1 MRAEVGTRNTINN
14 KNLLAVMSK
23 NEDNDAILAA
33 LAASMRGPSG
43 ARRSGGSV
51 AGSTASATTVE
62 EVQGMFNLSSS
73 VLDTGG
79 NSGQGEARPSGKLYR
94 LYEVQSSG
102 GLDDACGGVKGY
114 GGSICIKTDC
124 GVKHRAGTTESVL
137 VQNHLYVKKGMN
149 NEVFE
154 DPHINIEALS
164 PTVFVDWMS
173 KSYTI
178 TEWAE
183 MFLYVSTNS
192 QDSNTVTQE
201 ILDATET
208 FAEQA
213 NRYRTPGKRQVE
225 SSPVNADTDTVIYE
239 QYKKVLPEGN
249 VTQIRST
256 MELEDEKNLLAEVD
270 GGLANVATAVTAL
283 ERASTKGLKSTE
295 SVTTGFIALG
305 ERFDDLDNLDLNG
318 VVHGAGLNET
328 VDALQERVSSLET
341 VTKDL
346 ATERD
351 GESIKFGDLHFTAK
365 EEADA
370 YLEMYGNNEAGL
382 LVDYH
387 TLFQH
392 VFNQITGIKGI
403 SQMSFLKKVG
413 TAAAAAS
420 SKTEIDALKQRLTR
434 LEGKVK

>member
-79 NSGQGEARPSGKLYR
+79 NSGQGEARPSGKTYR
-94 LYEVQSSG
+94 LYKVQSSG

-137 VQNHLYVKKGMN
+137 VQNHLYVKKGN
-149 NEVFE
+149 N
-154 DPHINIEALS
+154 
-164 PTVFVDWMS
+164 
-173 KSYTI
+173 
-178 TEWAE
+178 
-183 MFLYVSTNS
+183 
-192 QDSNTVTQE
+192 
-201 ILDATET
+201 ATET

-249 VTQIRST
+249 VTQILST
-256 MELEDEKNLLAEVD
+256 MELEDVKNLLAEVD

>member
-79 NSGQGEARPSGKLYR
+79 NSGQGEARPSGKTYR

-137 VQNHLYVKKGMN
+137 VQNHLYVKKGN
-149 NEVFE
+149 N
-154 DPHINIEALS
+154 
-164 PTVFVDWMS
+164 
-173 KSYTI
+173 
-178 TEWAE
+178 
-183 MFLYVSTNS
+183 
-192 QDSNTVTQE
+192 
-201 ILDATET
+201 ATET

-249 VTQIRST
+249 VTQILST
-256 MELEDEKNLLAEVD
+256 MELEDVKNLLAEVD